1 MKGVEGPWA
10 NIALFFFLSLFALL
24 SVNITLCCEL
34 EGTAFKKKNKK
45 KKSEPEASC
54 LLDGKMH
61 EKQNMVN
68 KLQLDMYVVP

>member
-10 NIALFFFLSLFALL
+10 NIALFFSLSLFALL

-34 EGTAFKKKNKK
+34 EGTAFKKKK

-61 EKQNMVN
+61 EKQNMEN